1 MTKSR
6 VYPHPSSNPISSS
19 LIIPSADPSFHPPPI
34 PYHPR
39 AHLHSKAPLFATPHA
54 INSPASRTQP
64 IALTSGSQALR
75 SSSFDPPSPQILSTP
90 SSSPKFNC
98 SNAQKSGMTESGVEV
113 LAWWGGWVRETEIL
127 EKVVVGMAVQD
138 GGGGDD
144 GKIDTYVL
152 MIWVGCDRFDSR

>member
-1 MTKSR
+1 
-6 VYPHPSSNPISSS
+6 
-19 LIIPSADPSFHPPPI
+19 
-34 PYHPR
+34 
-39 AHLHSKAPLFATPHA
+39 
-54 INSPASRTQP
+54 
-64 IALTSGSQALR
+64 
-75 SSSFDPPSPQILSTP
+75 
-90 SSSPKFNC
+90 
-98 SNAQKSGMTESGVEV
+98 MTESGVEV

>member
-6 VYPHPSSNPISSS
+6 VYPHPSSNPTSSS

-54 INSPASRTQP
+54 INPPASDTQ
-64 IALTSGSQALR
+64 LTVLSSGFQVPH
-75 SSSFDPPSPQILSTP
+75 SSSSDSSSPQILSTP
-90 SSSPKFNC
+90 SSSPKFNY

-127 EKVVVGMAVQD
+127 EKVVVGMAV
-138 GGGGDD
+138 
-144 GKIDTYVL
+144 
-152 MIWVGCDRFDSR
+152 